1 MRGTSRVDLRSF
13 VTERHGAI
21 SALMQANEREHVRA
35 MNTAYRRTGT
45 SSVDGI

>member
-1 MRGTSRVDLRSF
+1 VDLRSF

-35 MNTAYRRTGT
+35 VNAAYRRTGM
-45 SSVDGI
+45 SPANGI